1 MSQKHRTASLRRGR
15 GQAPPQEGPP
25 APTSNPCSAA
35 RCQGSDPSLSPPQS
49 TPPTPIPVTTGPL
62 ALPST
67 QGAPHRPGGPCTPG
81 PHGPPIGS
89 TCNASRV
96 PTRGRISARDDCQQL
111 AGPKTQLRSLSRG
124 QGLGCSS
131 SQGGH
136 SSCNSF
142 QAPRQPWA
150 PQAGTR
156 VGAERGRSSPQA
168 KKPEPLRRT
177 PSGTKEPHT
186 HGRGKAALTTQQVGS
201 QPASQR
207 WGRTSSGSPRRLR
220 RVSQRGGGGRGVG
233 SVSLRQQNGGAPRR
247 LRRAVTTA
255 AFITHHQTAI
265 SSPASSLITQPA
277 FSSRF
282 ITGINN
288 EFRAWKA
295 IKMCD

>member
-1 MSQKHRTASLRRGR
+1 MALR
-15 GQAPPQEGPP
+15 
-25 APTSNPCSAA
+25 S
-35 RCQGSDPSLSPPQS
+35 
-49 TPPTPIPVTTGPL
+49 
-62 ALPST
+62 
-67 QGAPHRPGGPCTPG
+67 APHATHPGSPRAVASQLETTVNSWQGQRHSCGPFPGGRAWAALVRKEVTAAA
-81 PHGPPIGS
+81 
-89 TCNASRV
+89 TVSR
-96 PTRGRISARDDCQQL
+96 
-111 AGPKTQLRSLSRG
+111 
-124 QGLGCSS
+124 
-131 SQGGH
+131 
-136 SSCNSF
+136 
-142 QAPRQPWA
+142 A

-168 KKPEPLRRT
+168 KKPEPPRRT

-207 WGRTSSGSPRRLR
+207 WGQTSSGSPRRLR

-233 SVSLRQQNGGAPRR
+233 SVSLCQQNGGAPRR

-255 AFITHHQTAI
+255 AFITNHQTAI